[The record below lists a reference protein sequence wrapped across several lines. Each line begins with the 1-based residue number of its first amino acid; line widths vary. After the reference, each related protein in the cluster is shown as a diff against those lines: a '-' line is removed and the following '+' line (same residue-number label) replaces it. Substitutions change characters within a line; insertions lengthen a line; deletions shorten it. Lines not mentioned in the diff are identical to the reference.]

1 MDTPDGRWFAI
12 LFQDSGAVGRIPILI
27 PVKFQ
32 DDFPVFGEHG
42 VVPREIHLPSLRPEH
57 SYESLFTSEFTD
69 ENGNL
74 KLQWQW
80 NHLPD
85 PTHYKLLS
93 TTYTIQ
99 TDKLSTNIPQ
109 AVNTL
114 TQRTR
119 YPQTKASVTLDASQ
133 LKDGDVAGLC
143 AFQSSYAHLAVTKE
157 NQQYFLILTER
168 NVGDIPQNMT
178 DKDTLPGNE
187 TFRLPLDGPI
197 VSLCMTADFSD
208 MKDEVQ
214 FSYLKDD
221 NWRSVGTPHKLA
233 FTLDHFTGCRVA
245 LFMYSTKTIGGSCTF
260 SDFHYY

>member
-1 MDTPDGRWFAI
+1 M
-12 LFQDSGAVGRIPILI
+12 
-27 PVKFQ
+27 
-32 DDFPVFGEHG
+32 
-42 VVPREIHLPSLRPEH
+42 
-57 SYESLFTSEFTD
+57 
-69 ENGNL
+69 